1 MTQADNFLHTNHRT
15 VSWFNKTFASGELEL
30 AAPFQ
35 RNPVW
40 TVLQQAYLIDT
51 ILLGLPIPELYM
63 QDLGDEE
70 GVEQHIGVDGQQ
82 RIRAVLDFVQGN
94 YALQGEDV
102 TKRWRDLK
110 FETYR

>member
-70 GVEQHIGVDGQQ
+70 GVEQHIVVDRFCSRQ
-82 RIRAVLDFVQGN
+82 LCSS
-94 YALQGEDV
+94 GEKMSQSAGG
-102 TKRWRDLK
+102 T
-110 FETYR
+110 